1 MSNSSPNK
9 WQKLNYRRAQK
20 IPKRSLVVFVCF
32 VSLRI
37 SYCKCW
43 KRKKKLV
50 VEWGNRSIHI
60 KKIIAEFISET
71 REERE
76 TWRVIFKIF
85 KGETN
90 KKPYPIEI
98 TYPPQI
104 FKNVEEN
111 GSIIWRIQTIKTNIK
126 RRW

>member
-9 WQKLNYRRAQK
+9 RQKLNYRRAQK

-71 REERE
+71 RKERKHGE
-76 TWRVIFKIF
+76 LSLKYL
-85 KGETN
+85 KGKQTKN
-90 KKPYPIEI
+90 PIQSKLRTPHKYSKMWKKMDQLFEGY
-98 TYPPQI
+98 
-104 FKNVEEN
+104 KL
-111 GSIIWRIQTIKTNIK
+111 
-126 RRW
+126 